1 MSARPGT
8 VYLVGAGPG
17 DPGLLTRRGEALL
30 RSCEALV
37 YDRLGTEQL
46 LDLAPPEAVRVYVGK
61 QPGKNAATQDE
72 IHAAL
77 LEQARAGRSVVRLK
91 GGDPFVFGRGSEEA
105 LVLREAGIPFEVVP
119 GVTSGIAAPAYAG
132 IPVTHRAMAVG
143 VTFFTGHEDPTKGE
157 SQLNLDSLA
166 RAGTTGV
173 FYMGRKNLPKIA
185 ARLMELGRS
194 PDTPVAMIEWGTY
207 PRQRTVTATLGT
219 AAAVAEAE
227 GVRPPVI
234 TVVGEVASLRER
246 ISWFE
251 DRPLAGRCVAVT
263 RARAQASKLA
273 DRLREL
279 GARVLEAPTI
289 RIADPE
295 DPAALREAA
304 AKVGEFSWLVL
315 ASPNA
320 AARFFG
326 ALGETGAD
334 ARALAG
340 VRVAVAGRAT
350 ARALEGYGIRADLV
364 PEPAGAE
371 GLVKAL
377 ERELSEGDRV
387 LVPRSAIG
395 REELL
400 QGLRDAGAT
409 VVAVDAYRTVRV
421 EVPSEIRQ
429 AFLDGEVDAVAFASA
444 SSVENFHAELADAGA
459 GRYKVAVIGPTTAAK
474 AEELGYAPDVVA
486 EEAHLEGLVA
496 AVVRGLGQPCATA
509 S

>member
-1 MSARPGT
+1 VNARPGT

-30 RSCEALV
+30 RSCQALV

-46 LDLAPPEAVRVYVGK
+46 LDLAPPEAVKVYVGK

-72 IHAAL
+72 IHEAL
-77 LEQARAGRSVVRLK
+77 LEQVRAGRSVVRLK

-105 LVLREAGIPFEVVP
+105 LVLRQAGIPFEVVP

-166 RAGTTGV
+166 RPGTTGV
-173 FYMGRKNLPKIA
+173 FYMGRRNLPRITE
-185 ARLMELGRS
+185 RLLELGRS
-194 PDTPVAMIEWGTY
+194 PDTPVAMVEWGTY

-219 AAAVAEAE
+219 AAEVAEAE
-227 GVRPPVI
+227 GVKPPVI
-234 TVVGEVASLRER
+234 TVVGEVVGLREE
-246 ISWFE
+246 IAWFE

-263 RARAQASKLA
+263 RAREQASRLA
-273 DRLREL
+273 GRLRSL

-289 RIADPE
+289 QIADPE
-295 DPAALREAA
+295 DAGPLKEAA
-304 AKVGEFSWLVL
+304 AGVGGFDWLVL

-320 AARFFG
+320 CHRFFQ
-326 ALGETGAD
+326 ALGEAGGD
-334 ARALAG
+334 ARRLAG

-350 ARALEGYGIRADLV
+350 AQALEARGIRADVV
-364 PEPAGAE
+364 PHPAGAK
-371 GLVKAL
+371 GLLAAL
-377 ERELSEGDRV
+377 EGQLEAGSRV

-400 QGLRDAGAT
+400 EGLRAAGAE
-409 VVAVDAYRTVRV
+409 VEAVDAYRTVRA
-421 EVPSEIRQ
+421 EVAPEIRR
-429 AFLDGEVDAVAFASA
+429 AFEAGEVDAVAFASA
-444 SSVENFHAELADAGA
+444 SSVENFHAELAGVGA
-459 GRYKVAVIGPTTAAK
+459 GGYKVAVIGPTTASR
-474 AEELGYAPDVVA
+474 AEELGYPPDLVA
-486 EEAHLEGLVA
+486 EEATLDGLVA
-496 AVVRGLGQPCATA
+496 ALVEGLAEPCATA